1 MCVGGVLGAV
11 EETMFRIMG
20 QNQLLGGEGI
30 ECQLLSLNFILWAV
44 MSHGSH
50 LRLYLSACPN
60 NPIAEER

>member
-1 MCVGGVLGAV
+1 
-11 EETMFRIMG
+11 MFRIMC

-60 NPIAEER
+60 NPIADER